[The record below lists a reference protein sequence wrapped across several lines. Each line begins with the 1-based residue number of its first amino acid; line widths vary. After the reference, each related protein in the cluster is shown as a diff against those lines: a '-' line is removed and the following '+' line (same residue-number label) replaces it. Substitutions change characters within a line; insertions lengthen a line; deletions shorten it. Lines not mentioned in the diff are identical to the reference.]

1 MTPHAAFQAQRF
13 DEILHETNKLF
24 LGRLRLP
31 YLSPDFPEM
40 NRGSLLG
47 ELSGAPNGRATKR
60 LNCGLRPFQK
70 RLTTLHCDLIAL
82 VPAQVRNASFQLE
95 RGKFFVELP
104 VSSRLGFDHSPAI
117 AVERSNQFLRSLQR
131 PSDVVKCLS
140 LAAFRGPSPVM
151 VLKFNS
157 PGYVS
162 QSTPQLGFLLF
173 VEDPQM
179 PFNDIV
185 EKFVGV

>member
-1 MTPHAAFQAQRF
+1 MTPHAAFQAQRL
-13 DEILHETNKLF
+13 DGILHETKKLF

-40 NRGSLLG
+40 TRGSLLG
-47 ELSGAPNGRATKR
+47 ELSAPNGRATKR
-60 LNCGLRPFQK
+60 FNCGLRPFQK

-82 VPAQVRNASFQLE
+82 VPAQARNAFQLE
-95 RGKFFVELP
+95 RGKFFVEFP
-104 VSSRLGFDHSPAI
+104 VSSRLGFDHSSAI

-131 PSDVVKCLS
+131 ASDVVKCLS
-140 LAAFRGPSPVM
+140 LAAFSGPSPVM
-151 VLKFNS
+151 AHKFNS
-157 PGYVS
+157 PGYGS
-162 QSTPQLGFLLF
+162 QSTPQLAFLLF

-185 EKFVGV
+185 KKFVGV